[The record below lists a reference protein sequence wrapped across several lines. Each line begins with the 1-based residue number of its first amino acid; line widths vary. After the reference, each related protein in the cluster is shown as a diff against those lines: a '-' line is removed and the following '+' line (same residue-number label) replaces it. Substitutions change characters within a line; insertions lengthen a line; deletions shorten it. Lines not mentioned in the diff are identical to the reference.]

1 MSYLNQFPNDL
12 IRYIAD
18 FFEQDLINCREDSDS
33 HEYTIMEEDPNWTGE
48 YPVYSGDNS
57 DSHEYTI
64 MEEDP
69 NWTGEYPHYSWEDSS
84 LSDDFQ

>member
-1 MSYLNQFPNDL
+1 MKNTPLLLDNFDRFSRVSLP
-12 IRYIAD
+12 
-18 FFEQDLINCREDSDS
+18 
-33 HEYTIMEEDPNWTGE
+33 MEEDQNWTGE
-48 YPVYSGDNS
+48 YRGYSGDNS

-69 NWTGEYPHYSWEDSS
+69 KWTGEYPHYSGDDSS